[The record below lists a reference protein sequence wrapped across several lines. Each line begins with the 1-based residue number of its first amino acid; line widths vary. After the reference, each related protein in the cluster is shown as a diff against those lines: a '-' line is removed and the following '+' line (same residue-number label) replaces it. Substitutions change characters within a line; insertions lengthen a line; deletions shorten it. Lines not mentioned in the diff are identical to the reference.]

1 MALALTCIAAM
12 GTSLGGLL
20 VVLFRK
26 LNFTQLGFLAGLAGG
41 LMLSMVFFDL
51 VPESLESLGFS
62 HSNAYFFLGAAFFAV
77 VLRFVPEESF
87 EQFVMGDSQADSDS
101 EEPSPR
107 ATHAVSRRHDDKH
120 RKILLSGLF
129 TALGISLH
137 NFPEGLAVFL
147 AAKKSKTLGFT
158 LTVAMTLHNIPE
170 GVAVALPIYFATKS
184 KWKALQIATF
194 SGLAEPAAVIVAAMF
209 FPSSVSQYAVDAM
222 LSGVAGIMAFLVFYE
237 LVPLALKH
245 AGLENSV
252 ASIFIG
258 MAMMSASLAFMNNVN

>member
-1 MALALTCIAAM
+1 
-12 GTSLGGLL
+12 
-20 VVLFRK
+20 
-26 LNFTQLGFLAGLAGG
+26 
-41 LMLSMVFFDL
+41 
-51 VPESLESLGFS
+51 
-62 HSNAYFFLGAAFFAV
+62 
-77 VLRFVPEESF
+77 
-87 EQFVMGDSQADSDS
+87 
-101 EEPSPR
+101 
-107 ATHAVSRRHDDKH
+107 
-120 RKILLSGLF
+120 
-129 TALGISLH
+129 
-137 NFPEGLAVFL
+137 
-147 AAKKSKTLGFT
+147 
-158 LTVAMTLHNIPE
+158 MTLHNIPE